1 MPVCDP
7 TGPTHRT
14 LAPCIIRAHWPCPPA
29 PASRAGRS
37 RAGAGSL
44 RPPNTW
50 VMPHDADLRTWPE
63 PDPIASPEPA
73 LRHALGCLDG
83 ESAAVVLESALSLRL
98 VDPTVAEE
106 MLAMA
111 PVRVRRR
118 VGEVSTASE
127 SGSETRTVRALRRQG
142 FPVHQQVYVEEI
154 GFIDALAG
162 GLLKTWELE

>member
-1 MPVCDP
+1 M
-7 TGPTHRT
+7 
-14 LAPCIIRAHWPCPPA
+14 
-29 PASRAGRS
+29 
-37 RAGAGSL
+37 
-44 RPPNTW
+44 
-50 VMPHDADLRTWPE
+50 
-63 PDPIASPEPA
+63 
-73 LRHALGCLDG
+73 
-83 ESAAVVLESALSLRL
+83 LESALSLRL

-106 MLAMA
+106 TPAMA

-142 FPVHQQVYVEEI
+142 FRVHQQVYVEEV